1 MDILL
6 RELAENAGVKSI
18 LKKESVLG
26 NLSLSE
32 EALLIAS
39 AYRMQPQSM
48 FIVKNN
54 AYSAQKLYNRF
65 KSSYAISSSCFKDKV
80 CFSNCSF
87 DG

>member
-48 FIVKNN
+48 FIVKTMHILHRN
-54 AYSAQKLYNRF
+54 YTIVYLLY
-65 KSSYAISSSCFKDKV
+65 
-80 CFSNCSF
+80 
-87 DG
+87 